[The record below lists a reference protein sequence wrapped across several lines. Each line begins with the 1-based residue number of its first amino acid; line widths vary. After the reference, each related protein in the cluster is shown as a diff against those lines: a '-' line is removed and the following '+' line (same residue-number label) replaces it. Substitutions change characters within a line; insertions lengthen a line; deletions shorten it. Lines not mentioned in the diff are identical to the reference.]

1 MLGGLTAS
9 EQLIVSNFGY
19 WKCYPRLFDTFWVC
33 FFFDHP
39 SWQSLNFT
47 VNFTLMCQHVF
58 CLFTPFWPTYFF
70 TNNAFWDLHTKTTW
84 SPFLS
89 FTAWKVSVFG
99 VFLVRIFPHS
109 DWLRRDI
116 SLYSVRMRENTDQK
130 NSEYRFFSRSVS
142 PAIFYQFDENI
153 GWSQNF
159 QCVLLTFSNVIILVI
174 LQTPHIFY
182 VETVVSTS
190 FRCGMHVVCLLV
202 RCVFNKGGWFGNSF
216 QGKFQKLQ
224 DKFQENYRN
233 QSIDFNNS
241 ENPGLV

>member
-9 EQLIVSNFGY
+9 EQLIVSNFGLLKVLSQIVWY
-19 WKCYPRLFDTFWVC
+19 FLGCF

-130 NSEYRFFSRSVS
+130 NS
-142 PAIFYQFDENI
+142 
-153 GWSQNF
+153 
-159 QCVLLTFSNVIILVI
+159 
-174 LQTPHIFY
+174 
-182 VETVVSTS
+182 
-190 FRCGMHVVCLLV
+190 
-202 RCVFNKGGWFGNSF
+202 
-216 QGKFQKLQ
+216 
-224 DKFQENYRN
+224 
-233 QSIDFNNS
+233 
-241 ENPGLV
+241 

>member
-1 MLGGLTAS
+1 MGS
-9 EQLIVSNFGY
+9 QRQSNWSCQILDY
-19 WKCYPRLFDTFWVC
+19 WKCYPRLFDTFWGF

-130 NSEYRFFSRSVS
+130 NS
-142 PAIFYQFDENI
+142 
-153 GWSQNF
+153 
-159 QCVLLTFSNVIILVI
+159 
-174 LQTPHIFY
+174 
-182 VETVVSTS
+182 
-190 FRCGMHVVCLLV
+190 
-202 RCVFNKGGWFGNSF
+202 
-216 QGKFQKLQ
+216 
-224 DKFQENYRN
+224 
-233 QSIDFNNS
+233 
-241 ENPGLV
+241 